1 MLLSEQ
7 SSQKGKLTA
16 LPDILPGEFVSALA
30 IPPNLRQFVRSRAE
44 QGSRQFIPQARTPQ
58 KTARIATLT
67 LEQISFLKGRTVL
80 DNVTHPYELAGLHC
94 QIANRLADQLLRQ
107 LGLER
112 EENQLPERLHPV
124 QQLKLRL
131 GCAIAH
137 NPVLLVLEDSF
148 DAIDPSLRNPLL
160 ANFLDLWERERPSVL
175 HFTTRPDDALLLA
188 DRILL
193 PSGSSKLLA
202 EFKPPFPRPR
212 NLGLLEESE
221 FAALKARLSASL
233 FLTNAAFEPEYFI

>member
-107 LGLER
+107 LGL
-112 EENQLPERLHPV
+112 
-124 QQLKLRL
+124 
-131 GCAIAH
+131 
-137 NPVLLVLEDSF
+137 
-148 DAIDPSLRNPLL
+148 
-160 ANFLDLWERERPSVL
+160 
-175 HFTTRPDDALLLA
+175 
-188 DRILL
+188 